1 MCAVGKYIFTGKMT
15 ALFKVPFQ
23 TNLSGVH
30 LVHVDTTDWQVFWK
44 FIQFHSLSS
53 FAASGTTIMP
63 LASYSERERRA
74 FLGEG
79 KRWVRCILS

>member
-30 LVHVDTTDWQVFWK
+30 LVHVDTMDWQVFWK